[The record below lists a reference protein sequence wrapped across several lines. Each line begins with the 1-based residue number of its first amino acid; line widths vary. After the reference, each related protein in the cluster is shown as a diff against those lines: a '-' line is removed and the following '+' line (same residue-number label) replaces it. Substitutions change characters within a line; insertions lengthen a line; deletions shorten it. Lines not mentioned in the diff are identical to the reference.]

1 VIVEE
6 MILEGDFI
14 ETVEKLIFDVK
25 GLVHPPDR
33 VIAYIRYMP
42 DENGDRVREGT
53 RYRKIY
59 SLREREKFLRE
70 KYPHYLYRD
79 PVFNTFLQAVPV
91 RYISRVY
98 KPSERLRKMLESSQL
113 DEIEKSALKLAL
125 LIKEKA
131 GLALESIGV
140 TGSILVK
147 LHKEDSDIDLV
158 VIGEREGRKV
168 YEAMEELFN
177 ENSVQRYGTE
187 ELWRLYEF
195 RSKDTPMSFEDFVK
209 IERRKVLQ
217 GLFENKDFYIR
228 LVKKPE
234 EYGEKYGDRI
244 YTPLKEARIKARVLN
259 AEDSIFTPCRYVVDV
274 LKGDSKIEE
283 IASYRGRFC
292 EVAKDGEV
300 VEARGKLEKVI
311 DRKRGIY
318 YRLLL
323 GSSREDYMILL
334 KSTT

>member
-1 VIVEE
+1 
-6 MILEGDFI
+6 MIIEGDFV
-14 ETVEKLIFDVK
+14 ETIEKLIFDVK
-25 GLVHPPDR
+25 GLVHPLDR
-33 VIAYIRYMP
+33 VIAYIRYIP

-59 SLREREKFLRE
+59 LLREREKFLRE
-70 KYPHYLYRD
+70 KYPRYLYKD

-91 RYISRVY
+91 RYICRIY
-98 KPSERLRKMLESSQL
+98 KPSERLREMLESSQL
-113 DEIEKSALKLAL
+113 DEVEKSALKLAL

-131 GLALESIGV
+131 GLALDDIGV
-140 TGSILVK
+140 TGSILVR

-158 VIGEREGRKV
+158 VVGEREGRRV

-177 ENSVQRYGTE
+177 ENSVQRYSME

-195 RSKDTPMSFEDFVK
+195 RSMDTLMSFEDFVK
-209 IERRKVLQ
+209 IEKRKILQ
-217 GLFENKDFYIR
+217 GLFENRDFYIR

-244 YTPLKEARIKARVLN
+244 YTPLKKARIKARVLN

-274 LKGDSKIEE
+274 LEGDSRIEE
-283 IASYRGRFC
+283 IVSYRGRFC
-292 EVAKDGEV
+292 EVAREGEV
-300 VEARGKLEKVI
+300 IEARGRLEKVI
-311 DRKRGIY
+311 DKKRGIY

-323 GSSREDYMILL
+323 GSSRKDYMILL
-334 KSTT
+334 ESTT